1 MRGEGIHIETVP
13 ELQQPILIA
22 GFGGWGNALDIA
34 TGMVAY
40 LIRKLKAHS
49 FARLN
54 PDFFYRYDLARP
66 LVHIEKGAL
75 QDVSIP
81 GGYFYAASSGS
92 GEHDLVLLK
101 AEEPNLSWYYFV
113 EELFCLCERIG
124 VTFVITLGS
133 MIDNVLHSD
142 RIVSGFGSNEHLLAK
157 LKQKNV
163 SLISYHGP
171 SAIHSTIHAEGKKRG
186 FPCISLW
193 CHCPYYLQ
201 GVTHFGMMSHLGSL
215 LSQLGGFELA
225 TEELEEKWKELEEQ
239 IQQVIETNPQVQA
252 LVKELRKA
260 KVRGSWERMKDS
272 VKHDGKVINLQD
284 FLEPR

>member
-1 MRGEGIHIETVP
+1 MREKGIHIETVP
-13 ELQQPILIA
+13 GLQKPVLIA

-40 LIRKLKAHS
+40 LIRKFEANS

-54 PDFFYRYDLARP
+54 PDLFYRYDAGRP
-66 LVHIEKGAL
+66 LVHIEKGTL
-75 QDVSIP
+75 KDVSIP
-81 GGYFYAASSGS
+81 GGHFYAARPWSG
-92 GEHDLVLLK
+92 GRDLVLLN

-113 EELFCLCERIG
+113 EELFSLCERIG
-124 VTFVITLGS
+124 IEYVITLGG

-142 RIVSGFGSNEHLLAK
+142 RIVSGFGSSEPLREE

-163 SLISYHGP
+163 ALISYHGP

-186 FPCISLW
+186 LPSISLW

-201 GVTHFGMMSHLGSL
+201 GVTHFGMMAHLGTL
-215 LSQLGGFELA
+215 LSHFGEFELD
-225 TEELEEKWKELEEQ
+225 TEDLEEKWKELEEQ
-239 IQQVIETNPQVQA
+239 IHKVIEANPQVQA
-252 LVKELRKA
+252 LVRELRKA

-272 VKHDGKVINLQD
+272 VKQDGKVISLQD
-284 FLEPR
+284 FLEPK